1 LNIKYLAYLAVLAG
15 WICFCYWLYAEGI
28 SPRLHR
34 NQETSWPEYSDDI
47 PFPLAYRWTSDV
59 PLAGLG
65 YAALQEQLAQVD
77 SLDEIVIISGFYF
90 RDEATDEYQLRDL
103 GKRRIESALT
113 YFEIDKK
120 RILTEVSVQEITA
133 DVRANPFEAVRFER
147 IRYADMVSMT
157 GDTLELCFPLK
168 DSLTLPQLSIDRLLK
183 WIDKEKIKHDHR
195 LHIVGT
201 ADGSGIAEPADIAM
215 DRALYVKKQIMNTG
229 WKEEQIMLSTG
240 QRNHPLTLRNRCV
253 VIYFE

>member
-28 SPRLHR
+28 SPRLQR
-34 NQETSWPEYSDDI
+34 NQETSWPEYSADI
-47 PFPLAYRWTSDV
+47 PFPLAYRWAADV

-65 YAALQEQLAQVD
+65 YAALEEHNRQLD
-77 SLDEIVIISGFYF
+77 SLDEIVIIRGFYF
-90 RDEATDEYQLRDL
+90 RDEATDENQLRDL
-103 GKRRIESALT
+103 GQRRIESALR
-113 YFEIDKK
+113 YFDIDKK

-133 DVRANPFEAVRFER
+133 DVKANPFEAVRFER

-168 DSLTLPQLSIDRLLK
+168 DSLTLPQISVDRMLK

-215 DRALYVKKQIMNTG
+215 DRAMYIKKQIMNTG

-240 QRNHPLTLRNRCV
+240 QRNHPLTLQNRCV

>member
-1 LNIKYLAYLAVLAG
+1 MLAG

-34 NQETSWPEYSDDI
+34 NQETSWPEYSADI
-47 PFPLAYRWTSDV
+47 SFPLAYRWASDV

-65 YAALQEQLAQVD
+65 YAALAEENGQLD
-77 SLDEIVIISGFYF
+77 SLDEIVIIRGFYF
-90 RDEATDEYQLRDL
+90 RDEATDGNQLRDL
-103 GKRRIESALT
+103 GQRRIENALK
-113 YFEIDKK
+113 YFDINTK
-120 RILTEVSVQEITA
+120 RMLTEVSVQEITA
-133 DVRANPFEAVRFER
+133 DVKANPFEAVRFER
-147 IRYADMVSMT
+147 IRYSEMSSIS
-157 GDTLELCFPLK
+157 GDTFELCFPIRDTLA
-168 DSLTLPQLSIDRLLK
+168 LPQLSIDRLHK
-183 WIDKEKIKHDHR
+183 WIDKGKKQHTHR

-215 DRALYVKKQIMNTG
+215 DRAMYIKKQIMNTG